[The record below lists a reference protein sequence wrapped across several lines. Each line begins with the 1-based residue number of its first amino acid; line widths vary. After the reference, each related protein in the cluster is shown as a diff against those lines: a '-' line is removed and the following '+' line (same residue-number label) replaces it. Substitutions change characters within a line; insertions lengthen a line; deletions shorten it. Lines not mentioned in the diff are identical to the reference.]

1 MKSARLK
8 VVRGISTVALT
19 AVISLASC
27 RLACAKVTTVDSA
40 GQTNVSEEDLIITS
54 NVDYESLDVN
64 LLEDDAML
72 AIFGEGNEPDIVTV
86 KVKDLTFTGVAGAA
100 SNCLMI
106 DSRGD
111 LIVDGDVVFT
121 TAYINLNAPADHTDG
136 SVKNRIVFNGPVRLE
151 GKGIGFFNANE
162 LVTSSIDSAVTTS
175 VTFNGEVSGEGG
187 IDVGYQG
194 ITLNN
199 PSNSFTG
206 DVNAVC
212 SMITLRGPGSLGRSE
227 YMSLDDSFLSV
238 IEGGEFDTPIEIINP
253 STVNAQNDLV
263 ISSDIFGEGLYV
275 GSVDGKTLSLEGD
288 NSVTFMDVIWGRVDV
303 NGDKTTQT
311 FEGVGVNRGATLG
324 GNGTIDEYVMNYG
337 TISPGTVD
345 EIGTLTIMDDCFQY
359 ESSVLSVRIRGE
371 ENDCL
376 KVQGYTFFDASP
388 VDETVK
394 PAVNISI
401 ENPVMGKSYV
411 ILTSRGVYGTE
422 NVVLNVTESDAFDV
436 EVAQDG
442 RNLMVTV
449 KKKKSDVSASTD
461 DKALID

>member
-1 MKSARLK
+1 
-8 VVRGISTVALT
+8 
-19 AVISLASC
+19 
-27 RLACAKVTTVDSA
+27 
-40 GQTNVSEEDLIITS
+40 
-54 NVDYESLDVN
+54 
-64 LLEDDAML
+64 
-72 AIFGEGNEPDIVTV
+72 
-86 KVKDLTFTGVAGAA
+86 
-100 SNCLMI
+100 
-106 DSRGD
+106 
-111 LIVDGDVVFT
+111 
-121 TAYINLNAPADHTDG
+121 
-136 SVKNRIVFNGPVRLE
+136 
-151 GKGIGFFNANE
+151 
-162 LVTSSIDSAVTTS
+162 
-175 VTFNGEVSGEGG
+175 
-187 IDVGYQG
+187 
-194 ITLNN
+194 
-199 PSNSFTG
+199 
-206 DVNAVC
+206 
-212 SMITLRGPGSLGRSE
+212 
-227 YMSLDDSFLSV
+227 
-238 IEGGEFDTPIEIINP
+238 
-253 STVNAQNDLV
+253 
-263 ISSDIFGEGLYV
+263 
-275 GSVDGKTLSLEGD
+275 
-288 NSVTFMDVIWGRVDV
+288 MDVIWGRVDV

-449 KKKKSDVSASTD
+449 VEKKSDVSASTD
-461 DKALID
+461 DTTLID